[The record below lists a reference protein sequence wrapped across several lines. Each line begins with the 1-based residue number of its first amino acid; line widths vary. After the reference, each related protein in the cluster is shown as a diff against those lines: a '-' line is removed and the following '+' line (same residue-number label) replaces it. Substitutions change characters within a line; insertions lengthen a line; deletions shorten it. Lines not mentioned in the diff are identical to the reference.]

1 MQRKFWGA
9 QICLKVRKCF
19 YQIAAPPRGTIKNM
33 PGVQNHWRQGSDEN
47 SSSKRQ
53 RNAGCSVPITNQA
66 SASSGAST
74 SSVAGKPTTPRKTK
88 LVYLVSRGTLLPS
101 TQLSCSG
108 TLSGGVAC
116 SSAGDW
122 PATGAGLPVGGV
134 SCRVE
139 LNDWPAW
146 WAELSEWLSAVM
158 EGCWRWGGGT
168 GGRAAPW

>member
-1 MQRKFWGA
+1 MSARHSLLNNAFIVKLQGQSKTRRGFGTTGVKEVT
-9 QICLKVRKCF
+9 K
-19 YQIAAPPRGTIKNM
+19 QIA
-33 PGVQNHWRQGSDEN
+33 GSH
-47 SSSKRQ
+47 
-53 RNAGCSVPITNQA
+53 QA
-66 SASSGAST
+66 SATSGANTCSANT
-74 SSVAGKPTTPRKTK
+74 CRASKEKQQYQRINALNGKKKEAG
-88 LVYLVSRGTLLPS
+88 YLVSRGTLLPS

-139 LNDWPAW
+139 LSDWPAW